1 MSGDRRSRWR
11 HVHAATMVLALA
23 LTFLV
28 AVPQPSY
35 AASCSGSGCT
45 GQDPQSAG
53 CSSGAYNLRQYYWGH
68 NGGPDT
74 HYGHELRWSP
84 NCSAFWGR
92 FVRHDCRTLNNHGFW
107 LKVHRD
113 VQTPYGWSPAASYY
127 KDIPSAWYSGFNCDS
142 IRWTKMIGWQ
152 VGSRYKTCRYRYYES
167 RPDPAAL
174 PDSAWECL
182 DWFVVPA
189 P

>member
-1 MSGDRRSRWR
+1 VAACTCRHDGACTSADVPRCFAAAQLCRVLLGDRLHWPGPAVGGLFERCLQPE
-11 HVHAATMVLALA
+11 TVLL
-23 LTFLV
+23 
-28 AVPQPSY
+28 
-35 AASCSGSGCT
+35 G
-45 GQDPQSAG
+45 
-53 CSSGAYNLRQYYWGH
+53 
-68 NGGPDT
+68 
-74 HYGHELRWSP
+74 RWSP

-92 FVRHDCRTLNNHGFW
+92 FVRDDCSTLNSHGFW
-107 LKVHRD
+107 LKIHRD
-113 VQTPYGWSPAASYY
+113 AQTPYGWSPAESYY

-152 VGSRYKTCRYRYYES
+152 VGSRYKTCRYRYYDS